1 MNICKL
7 LQNLQVAAEFASC
20 CRICKLLQN
29 LQVAA
34 EFASCCAL
42 QVSEAALVKTEGLA
56 DEALRLGRS

>member
-1 MNICKL
+1 
-7 LQNLQVAAEFASC
+7 
-20 CRICKLLQN
+20 

-56 DEALRLGRS
+56 DEALRLDGRLEDSLKRSIANCANRILEGQILEKS